1 MKSGTPGYVAPEI
14 LRSEGYN
21 SKCDIFSLGSLM
33 FNLLTGL
40 YLFSGEDQKE
50 ILLKN
55 KACDTSKIGVVLT
68 EISHE
73 GVLLLNKLLIIS
85 PNNRPTAEQA
95 LACNWFQQDRQ
106 VIDQFIEMNMQI
118 VRNTFNTE
126 GYNRCSLGS
135 KPQTGKNNNQGGLQ
149 NFTAIGG

>member
-1 MKSGTPGYVAPEI
+1 MKFGTPGYVAPEI

-40 YLFSGEDQKE
+40 YLFSGEDQRE

-85 PNNRPTAEQA
+85 PNNRPTAE
-95 LACNWFQQDRQ
+95 
-106 VIDQFIEMNMQI
+106 
-118 VRNTFNTE
+118 
-126 GYNRCSLGS
+126 
-135 KPQTGKNNNQGGLQ
+135 
-149 NFTAIGG
+149 

>member
-1 MKSGTPGYVAPEI
+1 MTQLLLTMDFIHKKGVVHRDIKLDNILINKRDEGEYKVKIADFGMASFIQVPDSNNEGAGSLLYMKCGTPGYVAPEI

-55 KACDTSKIGVVLT
+55 KACDTSKIGIVLT
-68 EISHE
+68 EISNE
-73 GVLLLNKLLIIS
+73 GV
-85 PNNRPTAEQA
+85 
-95 LACNWFQQDRQ
+95 
-106 VIDQFIEMNMQI
+106 
-118 VRNTFNTE
+118 
-126 GYNRCSLGS
+126 
-135 KPQTGKNNNQGGLQ
+135 
-149 NFTAIGG
+149 